1 MGFSLLLDN
10 KISKLIVQWGY
21 AKNIPFGTAIS
32 FPVSFQ
38 FAFSIAPVGI
48 VKASQSWL
56 LANLLSLYSN
66 EFTFLMRELN
76 ESTIET
82 NCMYIAIGY

>member
-1 MGFSLLLDN
+1 M
-10 KISKLIVQWGY
+10 QWGY
-21 AKNIPFGTAIS
+21 AKNIPFGTAIN

-48 VKASQSWL
+48 VKKSQSWL
-56 LANLLSLYSN
+56 FANLLSLYSN
-66 EFTFLMRELN
+66 EFIFLMREAN
-76 ESTIET
+76 ANTIET

>member
-1 MGFSLLLDN
+1 M
-10 KISKLIVQWGY
+10 QWGY

-38 FAFSIAPVGI
+38 FAFSIAPVG
-48 VKASQSWL
+48 VVRTPQNWVF
-56 LANLLSLYSN
+56 ANLQSLLSN
-66 EFTFLMRELN
+66 NFTFLMREAN
-76 ESTIET
+76 EHEIKT

>member
-1 MGFSLLLDN
+1 M
-10 KISKLIVQWGY
+10 
-21 AKNIPFGTAIS
+21 
-32 FPVSFQ
+32 SFQ

>member
-1 MGFSLLLDN
+1 M
-10 KISKLIVQWGY
+10 QWGY

-48 VKASQSWL
+48 VKTPQSWL
-56 LANLLSLYSN
+56 FANLQSLLSN
-66 EFTFLMRELN
+66 NFTFLMREAN
-76 ESTIET
+76 QNTVET
-82 NCMYIAIGY
+82 NCMYMAIGY